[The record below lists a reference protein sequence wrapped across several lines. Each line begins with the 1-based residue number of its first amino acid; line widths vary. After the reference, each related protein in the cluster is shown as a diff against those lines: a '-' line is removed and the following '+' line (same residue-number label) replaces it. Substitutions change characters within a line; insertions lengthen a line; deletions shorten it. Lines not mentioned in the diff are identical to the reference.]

1 MAIPRHIIIWIVR
14 GTNFP
19 GFDWKYNCFFPMC
32 CFPELTLKFADC
44 LDGHGLVF
52 ITYNQSFVGVII
64 NVLDLFITKKV

>member
-1 MAIPRHIIIWIVR
+1 
-14 GTNFP
+14 
-19 GFDWKYNCFFPMC
+19 MC